1 MESNKFLSTFKYKVI
16 YVFRINDDSHKGLLK
31 IGDAT
36 VYTNKS
42 KDELLS
48 NCDILKEA
56 AKDRINQYTV
66 TAGIVYE
73 LLHTELAITNN
84 GELFRDYNVHALLK
98 RSEIQKKYFN
108 TTKQQNEWFR
118 VDLETAIKAIEAV
131 KNGRKSLNSTEIS
144 DGKNPIIFRPEQIDA
159 IESSLKQFKK
169 GNRML
174 WNAKMRFGKTITAL
188 EVSKRLNA
196 KKTIIITHRP
206 VVSKGWFDD
215 FNLIFNA
222 KDNCLFGSKTRGE
235 SLKNL
240 IKYDGK
246 FIYFASLQ
254 DLGGSDVIGGKFE
267 KNKSIFDIDWDF
279 VVIDEAH
286 EGTKTIH
293 GQKTL
298 DGIIKSNNDY
308 PTKVLELSGTPFNL
322 LADYNENEIY
332 TWDYVME
339 QEAKANWY
347 LNNYCDSNPY
357 EELPRLN
364 IFTYNL
370 NKLIAGY
377 EDIEDKAFNFRE
389 FFRTWTG
396 KIENDG
402 KQIPDNVSVGD
413 FVHENDVL
421 SFINLIC
428 KKDNFSNYPYSTDEY
443 RNYFRHSLWML
454 PGVKEAKALS
464 NLLKSHEIFGQFKIV
479 NVAGAG
485 DEEKNY
491 NDALKAVQD
500 AIGNNFDDNYTIT
513 LSCGK
518 LTTGVSVP
526 EWTAVFMLA
535 GTYSTSASN
544 YLQTIFRVQTPA
556 KFNGKI
562 KDECYVFDFAPDRTL
577 KMVAEAGQ
585 LSIKAGSV
593 NSKNAMGK
601 FLNYCPVISIS
612 GSSMIPYNV
621 NTMLQQL
628 KKSYANRVVQN
639 GFDDIKIYND
649 NLLKLDGIELEK
661 FEELQKI
668 VGASKQSKKVNEI
681 DINNQGFTSEEY
693 EQLERL
699 NKKPKRELSEEDKVK
714 LEELKKQKD
723 QASTAISI
731 LRGISIRIPL
741 LIYGANIGADEEINC
756 DNFVE
761 IIDDESWNEFMP
773 RGVTKLMFKDFSKYY
788 DQEIFVEA
796 GRQIRNKAL
805 YADSLSPD
813 ERVKKV
819 AEIFATFRN
828 PDKETV
834 LTPWRTVNMHLG
846 DTIGG
851 YNFFDNDNDGKRYVV
866 TIEEPRFINNGIVT
880 EKVFSENSKILEIN
894 SKTGLY
900 PLYVTYSLYKEKS
913 KKYNREEIDRDLE
926 KEIWNKTI
934 EENIFV
940 LCKTDMAKSITKRT
954 LLGYNNEPSNIISVA
969 NIIEEL
975 TNNNEKFVNKILL
988 PSTWNK
994 EGEKMKFDAIVGN
1007 PPYQL
1012 MDDGHGAS
1020 AKPVYNIFIES
1031 AIKMNPNYLTMIS
1044 PSRWFAGGKGL
1055 DSFRERMLNDKKIR
1069 VLHDYINASEC
1080 FPGVEI
1086 KGGVSYFLRN
1096 NNEEGKCNVV
1106 THISEN
1112 KISSMER
1119 YLLEDN
1125 CDVFIRY
1132 NEAITIINKVTSGN
1146 FNSFSNFVSSRKP
1159 FGLATNFANF
1169 VEKIT
1174 DEKSIKIY
1182 ANQKVGYIS
1191 KNQILRNKE
1200 WIDKWKIY
1208 VPEAIGSGDSSTD
1221 WVKPIIG
1228 KPSTVCTETY
1238 IVYGPFDTETEAYNV
1253 AIYTQT
1259 RFFHFMLGLKK
1270 ITQHTTAKVY
1280 SFIPM
1285 QDFSNNS
1292 EIDWKSSTTE
1302 IDEIL
1307 FDKYKLT
1314 AEERKYIINL
1324 IKSEVI
1330 VDR

>member
-1 MESNKFLSTFKYKVI
+1 MGNNKFLSTFKYKVI
-16 YVFRINDDSHKGLLK
+16 YVFRINDENHKGFLK

-36 VYTNKS
+36 VHTNKS
-42 KDELLS
+42 KDELQT
-48 NCDILKEA
+48 NCEILNGA
-56 AKDRINQYTV
+56 AQNRINQYTV
-66 TAGIVYE
+66 TAGIAYE
-73 LLHTELAITNN
+73 LLHTELAVTNS
-84 GELFRDYNVHALLK
+84 GQLFRDHNIHTLLK
-98 RSEIQKKYFN
+98 RSGKDKKCFD
-108 TTKQQNEWFR
+108 TKKKQNEWFEI
-118 VDLETAIKAIEAV
+118 DLETTIKAIEAV
-131 KNGRKSLNSTEIS
+131 KKGRKSLNNDEIS
-144 DGKNPIIFRPEQIDA
+144 DGKNPIIFRPEQIEA
-159 IESSLKQFKK
+159 VESTMKQFKK

-174 WNAKMRFGKTITAL
+174 WNAKMRFGKTLTAL

-196 KKTIIITHRP
+196 KRTIIITHRP

-215 FNLIFNA
+215 FNLIFT
-222 KDNCLFGSKTRGE
+222 KDDACLFGSKLRGE
-235 SLKNL
+235 SLENL
-240 IKYDGK
+240 IKGDRK

-254 DLGGSDVIGGKFE
+254 DLGGSDAVGGKYI
-267 KNKSIFDIDWDF
+267 KNENIFDIDWDF

-293 GQKTL
+293 GQNTL
-298 DGIIKSNNDY
+298 EGIIKNKNDY

-339 QEAKANWY
+339 QEAKEKWY

-370 NKLIAGY
+370 NKLIGGY
-377 EDIEDKAFNFRE
+377 EDIADKAFNFRE

-396 KIENDG
+396 NIENDG
-402 KQIPDNVSVGD
+402 KHIPDNINIGD

-428 KKDNFSNYPYSTDEY
+428 KEDEFSNYPYSTNEY

-464 NLLKSHEIFGQFKIV
+464 KLLKSHEIFGQFKIV
-479 NVAGAG
+479 NVAGSG
-485 DEEKNY
+485 DEEENY

-500 AIGNNFDDNYTIT
+500 AIGNNFDENYTIT

-526 EWTAVFMLA
+526 EWTAVFMLS

-585 LSIKAGSV
+585 LSIKAGST
-593 NSKNAMGK
+593 NSKKEMGK
-601 FLNYCPVISIS
+601 FLNYCPVIAIS
-612 GSSMIPYNV
+612 GSSMVPYNV

-649 NLLKLDGIELEK
+649 NLLKLDGLELEK

-681 DINNQGFTSEEY
+681 DINRQGFTSEEY
-693 EQLERL
+693 EVLEKL
-699 NKKPKRELSEEDKVK
+699 NKKPKIELSVEDKAK
-714 LEELKKQKD
+714 LEDLKKQKD

-741 LIYGANIGADEEINC
+741 LIYGANIDAEEEINC
-756 DNFVE
+756 DNFIK

-773 RGVTKLMFKDFSKYY
+773 RGVTKEMFRDFSKYY
-788 DQEIFVEA
+788 DQEIFIEA
-796 GRQIRNKAL
+796 GRQIRNKTL

-813 ERVKKV
+813 ERVQKIS
-819 AEIFATFRN
+819 EIFATFRN

-851 YNFFDNDNDGKRYVV
+851 YNFFDSDSDGKKYIV
-866 TIEEPRFINNGIVT
+866 TVEEPIFIDNGDIT
-880 EKVFSENSKILEIN
+880 KDILSEDSKILEIN

-900 PLYVTYSLYKEKS
+900 PLYVTYSLYKEKTKNYKS
-913 KKYNREEIDRDLE
+913 DELNRELE
-926 KEIWNKTI
+926 KAIWNKTI
-934 EENIFV
+934 ENNIYV

-954 LLGYNNEPSNIISVA
+954 LLGYNNEKFNIISIN

-975 TNNNEKFVNKILL
+975 VNNNEKIINKILS
-988 PSTWNK
+988 PNTWNK
-994 EGEKMKFDAIVGN
+994 EGEKMKFDAIIGN

-1020 AKPVYNIFIES
+1020 AKPVYNVFIES

-1055 DSFRERMLNDKKIR
+1055 DSFREKMLKDKKIR
-1069 VLHDYINASEC
+1069 ILHDYINASEC

-1096 NNEEGKCNVV
+1096 NNSEGKCNVV
-1106 THISEN
+1106 THVDECN
-1112 KISSMER
+1112 TSSMER

-1132 NEAITIINKVTSGN
+1132 NEAITIINKVTTNN
-1146 FNSFSNFVSSRKP
+1146 FEPFSNFVSSRKP
-1159 FGLATNFANF
+1159 FGLATNFIDF
-1169 VEKIT
+1169 IEKSK
-1174 DEKSIKIY
+1174 DEKNIKIY
-1182 ANQKVGYIS
+1182 ANQRTGYIS
-1191 KNQILRNKE
+1191 RNQILKNKE
-1200 WIDKWKIY
+1200 WVDKWKVY

-1228 KPSTVCTETY
+1228 KPNTTCTETY
-1238 IVYGPFDTETEAYNV
+1238 IIYGPFETEIEAYNV

-1285 QDFSNNS
+1285 QNFSQNS
-1292 EIDWKSSTTE
+1292 EINWKKSTAE

-1307 FDKYKLT
+1307 FDKYNLT
-1314 AEERKYIINL
+1314 EEEREYIKLL
-1324 IKSEVI
+1324 IKSEVTA
-1330 VDR
+1330 DK